1 MPSGEK
7 IIFLR
12 RSERVLLAFI
22 LLSTA
27 GLAVIYNKVGLQTIE
42 LLIGVAILF
51 LMFLVRSYVQR
62 KIDTLSS
69 VALSQINYA
78 HDDAFSALFERS
90 PVAYLTISP
99 EGIILES
106 NAAAARLLHVETA
119 KIKRTNFLSR
129 VNPEEVD
136 PVILQGKFRSG
147 ITIADL
153 EVPLVTFTGEAIWV
167 LLSIFSYRGGSQRLV
182 ALVDITEQKQIDSAK
197 SEFVALATHQLRT
210 PIAAI
215 RWNVEL
221 LQKSLAS
228 AATEPQTKYLGAIER
243 NVLRMISLIND
254 FLSVSKLEMGTYAT
268 SEEQIE
274 LSVFFSNVLEEF
286 AGKIEEKQIV
296 LTRTEVPAQV
306 VIKTDMR
313 LFQIIVSNLVSNAIK
328 YLHPPGKLELSYQLE
343 GNVLTIVVAD
353 NGIGIP
359 AAELDKLFTKFY
371 RASNA
376 QSHQAE
382 GTGLGLYIVK
392 QSIELLGGQIA
403 VDSKEGVGT
412 RFVIALPVR
421 VVLAREIS

>member
-7 IIFLR
+7 IVSLR
-12 RSERVLLAFI
+12 RSERVLLVFI

-27 GLAVIYNKVGLQTIE
+27 GLAVIYGKFDLQAKEI
-42 LLIGVAILF
+42 LVGVAILL
-51 LMFLVRSYVQR
+51 LMVFVRLYVQR
-62 KIDTLSS
+62 KIDTLYS

-90 PVAYLTISP
+90 PVAYLTINP
-99 EGIILES
+99 EGVILES
-106 NAAAARLLHVETA
+106 NAAAVRFLRAEVS

-129 VNPEEVD
+129 VNAEEVD
-136 PVILQGKFRSG
+136 PIILQGKFRSG

-167 LLSIFSYRGGSQRLV
+167 LLSIFSYRGGSQRMV

-228 AATEPQTKYLGAIER
+228 AATESQTKYLGAVER
-243 NVLRMISLIND
+243 NVLRMINLIND

-296 LTRTEVPAQV
+296 LTRTEKPSQV

-328 YLHPPGKLELSYQLE
+328 YLHPPGKLEISYQLE

-392 QSIELLGGQIA
+392 QSIELLGGQIG

-412 RFVIALPVR
+412 RFTVVLPVR